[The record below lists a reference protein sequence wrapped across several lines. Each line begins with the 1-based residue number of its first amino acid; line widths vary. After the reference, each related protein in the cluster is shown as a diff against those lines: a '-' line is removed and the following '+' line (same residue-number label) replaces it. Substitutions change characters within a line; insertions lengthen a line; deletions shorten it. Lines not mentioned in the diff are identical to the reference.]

1 MLHRAGDGQAGIA
14 PGIRLRLWF
23 WLARA
28 TTGAELRRWLQGV
41 PVDHSIFGAAQPIY
55 TAAPLFCAGAA
66 DPLKE
71 RLSMV
76 PGARHAVSVPR
87 AAALAPPARP
97 RPMPVTTDTCGAAR
111 YGFAALT
118 AATARV
124 VRATAGTRHP
134 TLLAEARGLA
144 GLIDRRLLTEHT
156 VTTALIGAAE
166 MAGLPA
172 AEAQS
177 IVAWAMTH
185 PREPKL

>member
-87 AAALAPPARP
+87 SS
-97 RPMPVTTDTCGAAR
+97 VGAAS
-111 YGFAALT
+111 APT
-118 AATARV
+118 AH
-124 VRATAGTRHP
+124 AGDYR
-134 TLLAEARGLA
+134 
-144 GLIDRRLLTEHT
+144 
-156 VTTALIGAAE
+156 
-166 MAGLPA
+166 
-172 AEAQS
+172 
-177 IVAWAMTH
+177 
-185 PREPKL
+185 